1 MLYRAHVPIL
11 NVLYDDNVNY
21 RDWQNAETVFQAVG
35 QDPVGPGWRLC
46 TQPPKT
52 ILESGT
58 DAGNFQGVALHYQ
71 NGELRIVSEM
81 VAGWYRYVSDWRMRD
96 DGTIGRRD
104 LDSRARETRERA
116 CGINITCTG
125 VSISISTV
133 QPTTRSRCSAWS
145 FRQAAAQP
153 DWSGAPSSKKH
164 SGSATRLYAADTVS
178 WTKRVDPA
186 TKSGPARW
194 MARPITTASQTC
206 GFSGTTAKRSMM
218 AFPSS
223 GDKYRPRRRRQKS
236 PDSSVE
242 TRWTVKTFIV
252 VWYAGHYPART
263 STIRIRAGHIIGPDL
278 VPHRW

>member
-1 MLYRAHVPIL
+1 MRETSKAWPFIIRM
-11 NVLYDDNVNY
+11 VNY
-21 RDWQNAETVFQAVG
+21 ASSAKCWPD
-35 QDPVGPGWRLC
+35 
-46 TQPPKT
+46 
-52 ILESGT
+52 GT
-58 DAGNFQGVALHYQ
+58 DTCRT
-71 NGELRIVSEM
+71 GECETTERS
-81 VAGWYRYVSDWRMRD
+81 AH
-96 DGTIGRRD
+96 D

-153 DWSGAPSSKKH
+153 DWSGTPSSKKH
-164 SGSATRLYAADTVS
+164 SGSATRLSAADTVS

-223 GDKYRPRRRRQKS
+223 GDKYRPRRHRHKS

-242 TRWTVKTFIV
+242 TRWTVKT
-252 VWYAGHYPART
+252 
-263 STIRIRAGHIIGPDL
+263 
-278 VPHRW
+278 